1 MIRGIVGAALGFLRA
16 KEGGIASTAFGD
28 KGGSSRTYCGLRPLR
43 LAQGGGSSAPLMKL
57 LVRSLMAL
65 STTRQC
71 SLRLSVNFTAI
82 ICHED
87 ESELFHGHVRCRP
100 GVLGVCP
107 ICIPAFC
114 SKQWLREMHSGR
126 CSLGSSLQF
135 RVTKKLRPSSPAC

>member
-1 MIRGIVGAALGFLRA
+1 MCQRRGNRQHGVRRQFSVRTASLGWKFPCLLWFA
-16 KEGGIASTAFGD
+16 TTSFG
-28 KGGSSRTYCGLRPLR
+28 P
-43 LAQGGGSSAPLMKL
+43 GGGSSAPLMKL